1 MATDKSQQVMTKVI
15 HRDGMSFTLYSLD
28 GHTWSSKPHELEQI
42 QERIESGRPSF
53 LDKKNQPMAKKRPR
67 PAEQTDEQE
76 EELEELSG
84 KELGDVDEELEEG
97 EEVKKPAVD
106 LAERSLRM
114 RLVAEAPL
122 EEEEEEGAPPVASV
136 EVKPVKQPKAA
147 KSPAVPE
154 KTTVTKGGAK
164 KIEAVKKVETAP
176 TKEKSKQPKVPEKA
190 KKAVAKPAKA
200 AAGGKKVAKKVA
212 TPKKS
217 AKETSK
223 KSPAKPTTK
232 GKAKSAP
239 PSKVKKK

>member
-1 MATDKSQQVMTKVI
+1 MATEKSQQVMTKVI

-67 PAEQTDEQE
+67 PADQPEEQE

-84 KELGDVDEELEEG
+84 KEVGDVDEELEEG
-97 EEVKKPAVD
+97 EEVKKPSVD

-122 EEEEEEGAPPVASV
+122 EEEEEESAPPVASV
-136 EVKPVKQPKAA
+136 EVKPVKQPKSA
-147 KSPAVPE
+147 
-154 KTTVTKGGAK
+154 VTKGGAK
-164 KIEAVKKVETAP
+164 KIEAVKKEETAP
-176 TKEKSKQPKVPEKA
+176 IKEKSKQPKVPEKA
-190 KKAVAKPAKA
+190 KKAVAKP

-232 GKAKSAP
+232 GKSAP

>member
-1 MATDKSQQVMTKVI
+1 MATEKSQQVMTKVI

-67 PAEQTDEQE
+67 PADQPEEQE

-84 KELGDVDEELEEG
+84 KEVGDVDEELEEG
-97 EEVKKPAVD
+97 EEVKKPSVD

-122 EEEEEEGAPPVASV
+122 EEEEEESAPPVASV
-136 EVKPVKQPKAA
+136 EVKPVKQPKSA

-154 KTTVTKGGAK
+154 KKTVTKGGAK
-164 KIEAVKKVETAP
+164 KIEAVKKEETAP
-176 TKEKSKQPKVPEKA
+176 IKEKSKQPKVPEKA
-190 KKAVAKPAKA
+190 KKAVAKP

-232 GKAKSAP
+232 GKSAP